1 MATVVPAV
9 MSNEAGI
16 KKRDQIPFLTKAL
29 SDAVKH
35 YSYGKLGKG
44 KGYRGKDAWIFDYVQ
59 KKGWDADLE
68 NQDALN
74 LTGNIGNKVWRKITQ
89 SGLSIFSTTERIN
102 RSATIVAT
110 VRAKIKDHKGKLT
123 EEDKIKYLEIGKR
136 VAERAHGIYGKEN
149 LPTLARGSSI
159 QGQLGRTFY
168 MFKTYAHSLIQLQM
182 ELIGEKDYRN
192 AAYLTIAPTLLA
204 GLPSSFA
211 FMAFKA
217 LAELI
222 PGIDEPDE
230 IEEDFYNW
238 MGEYGGDLA
247 ERVSRSGVVSLFG
260 LDMRGSLAPGEPE
273 FPTTLEDLGGAPYSA
288 AKDVVQGVGKLA
300 QGDVM
305 KSMELILP
313 KFAGNIFKGARE
325 AIDGVSTGNN
335 MPVFYE
341 DQRLRSSLSQTLY
354 RVMGF
359 NPIGLS
365 EKREKQWKETKI
377 RKAYSEIRSNIYDD
391 VRRYLRN
398 GKRPDEWVE
407 LMGNIQAYNARVRR
421 NEYTYVPLITGKQ
434 LKMTKTRFENPSKRE
449 LKRAEGDKFE
459 DQDDLSNFSLDDNSF
474 KSRLNRRKSDR
485 LSR

>member
-1 MATVVPAV
+1 
-9 MSNEAGI
+9 
-16 KKRDQIPFLTKAL
+16 
-29 SDAVKH
+29 
-35 YSYGKLGKG
+35 
-44 KGYRGKDAWIFDYVQ
+44 
-59 KKGWDADLE
+59 
-68 NQDALN
+68 
-74 LTGNIGNKVWRKITQ
+74 
-89 SGLSIFSTTERIN
+89 
-102 RSATIVAT
+102 
-110 VRAKIKDHKGKLT
+110 
-123 EEDKIKYLEIGKR
+123 
-136 VAERAHGIYGKEN
+136 
-149 LPTLARGSSI
+149 
-159 QGQLGRTFY
+159 
-168 MFKTYAHSLIQLQM
+168 
-182 ELIGEKDYRN
+182 
-192 AAYLTIAPTLLA
+192 
-204 GLPSSFA
+204 
-211 FMAFKA
+211 
-217 LAELI
+217 
-222 PGIDEPDE
+222 
-230 IEEDFYNW
+230 

-288 AKDVVQGVGKLA
+288 AKDVVKGVGKLA
-300 QGDVM
+300 QGDFM

-325 AIDGVSTGNN
+325 AIDGVSTGND

-341 DQRLRSSLSQTLY
+341 DQRLRASLSQTVY
-354 RVMGF
+354 RVMGV

-407 LMGNIQAYNARVRR
+407 LMGNIQVYNARVRR

-449 LKRAEGDKFE
+449 IKRAEGDKFE

-474 KSRLNRRKSDR
+474 KSRLIRRKSDR